1 MYSNPTHKVLR
12 FWFIILASYDYGAPI
27 AENRDLTTKFAELKR
42 QGLFLRSSP
51 EFYKTDYIGN
61 TSTGAVTTDSA
72 AVFGVLLKNPDTN
85 ASFYIVRQNDSTST
99 YAPYSFALHFE
110 VNNEGMITICR
121 AIVDFKLNVTTSKGA
136 LLLPQV
142 ATSITLGGRESK
154 VIATDYAFG
163 SSKVLYTTAQVL
175 FAGQIGGRDV
185 LYLYGNSTQ
194 EHEVSLVFAGTPR
207 IQAKSSSTKFT
218 TTSDNETIVTFLAGI
233 EGLVTVYDSDE
244 QLVLYSDKDTAA
256 TFWAPVIPST
266 ETTEFPHYWQ
276 LGTNAS
282 ILVGG
287 PYLVRNATITGS
299 HLALTGDLKT
309 GVRLFVFGPPNISL
323 VTWNGDPASPD
334 LALTANTSSQGVFVG
349 SLETRS
355 SASSLSLPKLEGW
368 KFADSLPE
376 ITSNFSDAEWITANH
391 TTTNIPYKPYYGDGR
406 ILYGCDYGL

>member
-1 MYSNPTHKVLR
+1 M
-12 FWFIILASYDYGAPI
+12 
-27 AENRDLTTKFAELKR
+27 
-42 QGLFLRSSP
+42 RSSP